1 MLGPVILDKEEE
13 NQIDHTKDKTKLISN
28 IRKHPMRP
36 NQTRMY
42 DASFSLF
49 KEEEITFQHKWA
61 FISDI
66 SKQNGSDFSSGFL
79 VKNKTKIFS
88 TYLARHGS
96 YKWIIMH
103 EKCGRPD
110 SNGFQLKWRFGTYG
124 HWKSQNPGGRFG
136 ATS

>member
-49 KEEEITFQHKWA
+49 KEEEITFQHRWA
-61 FISDI
+61 FKSDI
-66 SKQNGSDFSSGFL
+66 SCNIQIIFVSKHSKYVLHFSNIPSA
-79 VKNKTKIFS
+79 TYIFS
-88 TYLARHGS
+88 Y
-96 YKWIIMH
+96 
-103 EKCGRPD
+103 
-110 SNGFQLKWRFGTYG
+110 F
-124 HWKSQNPGGRFG
+124 
-136 ATS
+136 

>member
-1 MLGPVILDKEEE
+1 MIYLTRMLGPVILDKEEE

-61 FISDI
+61 FISDKI
-66 SKQNGSDFSSGFL
+66 SFNIKIPIFRL
-79 VKNKTKIFS
+79 TKITNIYTLLF
-88 TYLARHGS
+88 HQ
-96 YKWIIMH
+96 I
-103 EKCGRPD
+103 EP
-110 SNGFQLKWRFGTYG
+110 
-124 HWKSQNPGGRFG
+124 
-136 ATS
+136 